1 MDESNEKPWKIPSA
15 GFRSQKAAQICAF
28 FAGQNRGPID
38 KLKLIKLIYLSE
50 REFLSKHNTPMLFD
64 EFYSLPRGPICS
76 NALNGINGRL
86 KDMTVWDKYILRN
99 GNLVVNVE
107 PINRDLLDHISDAE
121 MEVLEGVWEQ
131 FSNMNAS
138 ELSNYTHENC
148 PEYTETGRRVRISY
162 REILEALGEED
173 AIEIANDI
181 SNYMKF
187 QGMLESSA

>member
-1 MDESNEKPWKIPSA
+1 MDESTEKPWKIPSA
-15 GFRSQKAAQICAF
+15 GFCSQKAAQICAF
-28 FAGQNRGPID
+28 FVGQNKGPID

-50 REFLSKHNTPMLFD
+50 REFLSKHNNPMLFD
-64 EFYSLPRGPICS
+64 EFYSLPLGPICL

-86 KDMTVWDKYILRN
+86 KDISVWDKFILRN

-121 MEVLEGVWEQ
+121 WEVLEGVWER

-138 ELSNYTHENC
+138 ELSNYIHENC